1 MEDENANVRVEKIKD
16 WLKNKHN
23 FIFVLI
29 LILGIAIR
37 LYYFSITKSQPL
49 WWDEADYLA
58 YAKNLAGFPVSWIAT
73 PEHNSLYSFL
83 VALIF
88 KIGFS
93 EPMVKFLLQVV
104 PSVLSIVLVYAI
116 SNQMYKDIRIGLIAS
131 FIMVVFWAHLFNTMR
146 FHVDVP
152 GLFTGLLAIYVFWQ
166 GYENKQKIFGKI
178 NPNWAIPLTVFLAI
192 LTYTIRRGYFLF
204 GLFFLVYMFS
214 TRKVKNIVKDKY
226 NWVGLVLALVLF
238 FVAEQF
244 IFISKIEEVSQGYFH
259 PENKINLITLDVF
272 PSYFN
277 SLGSIPSV
285 LLYLFW
291 IGFAIMIVRLVLS
304 YRHIRNSGGSTK
316 ADLFN
321 VLSIILTLAFFI
333 YVLRIPNVFG
343 EDRWF
348 FPLAFASFVAIAKAT
363 IVISEYSGKYNK
375 HLKVVLLV
383 VLIGA
388 GGYYEIQHGDL
399 VIRGKAGSYEGIRE
413 ASLTLKEISNPGD
426 KIITLGQPQVE
437 YYSERSTI
445 HAREWVDEDPKSQQH
460 LEAMLEKIEQTP
472 EARYI
477 LISFNE
483 NRVSSYPVWMAV
495 EQTQG
500 GQTTLWVIPFMDSVI
515 NFQTGQQNILQEKQ
529 FGDLTFKLV
538 DVKQDVFVYEIIRN

>member
-1 MEDENANVRVEKIKD
+1 
-16 WLKNKHN
+16 
-23 FIFVLI
+23 
-29 LILGIAIR
+29 
-37 LYYFSITKSQPL
+37 
-49 WWDEADYLA
+49 
-58 YAKNLAGFPVSWIAT
+58 
-73 PEHNSLYSFL
+73 
-83 VALIF
+83 
-88 KIGFS
+88 
-93 EPMVKFLLQVV
+93 
-104 PSVLSIVLVYAI
+104 
-116 SNQMYKDIRIGLIAS
+116 
-131 FIMVVFWAHLFNTMR
+131 
-146 FHVDVP
+146 
-152 GLFTGLLAIYVFWQ
+152 
-166 GYENKQKIFGKI
+166 
-178 NPNWAIPLTVFLAI
+178 
-192 LTYTIRRGYFLF
+192 
-204 GLFFLVYMFS
+204 
-214 TRKVKNIVKDKY
+214 
-226 NWVGLVLALVLF
+226 LVLALVLF